1 MCREKTV
8 VPAMTLMVS
17 LAGFLS
23 EPTPLFARATTKFA
37 PAGQSPEL
45 TVRVYGFSGLS
56 HRVLQGAE
64 TEAARMLRSVP
75 IDLRWVNCTSQVNSG
90 SCASPQLQTDLI
102 IRFIPKAFSQASKS
116 ALGSAGST
124 GDYAAAFIFYDRV
137 TAVRTQARLLPMVIG
152 RVIAHEIT
160 HLLLPGQGHS
170 SFGLMR
176 GQWSADDLL
185 PSSFACLGLPKR
197 SVQLM
202 QKEVLR
208 RRLSARSSAV
218 E

>member
-1 MCREKTV
+1 MTCREKTV
-8 VPAMTLMVS
+8 LPAMTLIVS

-23 EPTPLFARATTKFA
+23 EPTPLIARATTKFA
-37 PAGQSPEL
+37 PADQSPEL
-45 TVRVYGFSGLS
+45 TIRVYGFFGLS
-56 HRVLQGAE
+56 HWVLQGAE

-75 IDLRWVNCTSQVNSG
+75 IDLRWINCTSQVISG
-90 SCASPQLQTDLI
+90 SCASPESTDLI

-137 TAVRTQARLLPMVIG
+137 TAVRTQARLLPMMLG
-152 RVIAHEIT
+152 RVLAHEIT
-160 HLLLPGQGHS
+160 HLVLPGQGHS
-170 SFGLMR
+170 YFGLMR

-185 PSSFACLGLPKR
+185 PSSLACIGLPKR

-202 QKEVLR
+202 QK
-208 RRLSARSSAV
+208 
-218 E
+218 